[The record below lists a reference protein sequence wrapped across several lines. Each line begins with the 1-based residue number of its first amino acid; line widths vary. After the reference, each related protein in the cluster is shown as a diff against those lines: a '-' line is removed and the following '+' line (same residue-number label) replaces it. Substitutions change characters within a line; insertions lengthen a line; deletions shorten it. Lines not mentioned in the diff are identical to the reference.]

1 MDAQSQMYTDIE
13 ESAWEDGLPS
23 DDEVFVDLSSPFE
36 TAEDEPSK
44 RKVLDKEMSLVIL
57 DR

>member
-1 MDAQSQMYTDIE
+1 MYTDIE